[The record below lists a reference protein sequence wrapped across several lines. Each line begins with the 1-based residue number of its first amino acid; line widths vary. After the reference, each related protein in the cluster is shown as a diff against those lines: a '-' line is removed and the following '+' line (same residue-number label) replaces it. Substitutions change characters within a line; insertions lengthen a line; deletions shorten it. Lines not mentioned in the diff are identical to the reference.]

1 MFSCTHFFGYICL
14 SLLMQLPFFQ
24 VQYDKM
30 GKKYQH
36 EKLKQYK
43 VIACS
48 LQIMLQD
55 LYSSFHLQGFQFKF
69 S

>member
-1 MFSCTHFFGYICL
+1 
-14 SLLMQLPFFQ
+14 MQLPFFQ